1 MLQFTS
7 SFKNEVDANIE
18 PIERS
23 KGNMMMKPFDASHVL
38 EEAFEQLKAF

>member
-7 SFKNEVDANIE
+7 SFKNEVDAKME

-23 KGNMMMKPFDASHVL
+23 EGNMMMKPFDASCVL
-38 EEAFEQLKAF
+38 EEAFEPLKAF